1 MYSFT
6 TMFYN
11 SKYIYSN
18 VLYLV
23 FILIMSYLLKLMK
36 MFKDK
41 ELNISKVQHCFSMK
55 LKNC

>member
-1 MYSFT
+1 MYST
-6 TMFYN
+6 
-11 SKYIYSN
+11 
-18 VLYLV
+18 
-23 FILIMSYLLKLMK
+23 FILMMSYLLKLMK